1 MDSHTLLKLN
11 WKIKSSEIF
20 ANAQWISI
28 FLPISSLKHLLNLQ
42 TVTKRKRQRS
52 FVSWWHLSSQS
63 NFFLDRDQF
72 GLPYSTNKL
81 LPINCSSCQ
90 VNSSSMQSPRCSFL
104 HKWEYQEFSRLV
116 GHLVYW
122 NCQINSWFL
131 TNVLHRLSKTTVTF
145 VGHGSKYVS
154 VCIVML
160 LSSRVLMRE
169 KCLHDPK
176 IAYLASVVWFFFS
189 LMALNKRNL
198 GGFLASSFFSYPCRY
213 IKEKEEDLKAS
224 SSLWI
229 HIYRGGGPNDRFKP
243 IWRKGNARL
252 KRP

>member
-1 MDSHTLLKLN
+1 
-11 WKIKSSEIF
+11 
-20 ANAQWISI
+20 
-28 FLPISSLKHLLNLQ
+28 
-42 TVTKRKRQRS
+42 
-52 FVSWWHLSSQS
+52 
-63 NFFLDRDQF
+63 
-72 GLPYSTNKL
+72 
-81 LPINCSSCQ
+81 
-90 VNSSSMQSPRCSFL
+90 MQSPRCSFL

-116 GHLVYW
+116 GHSVYW

-189 LMALNKRNL
+189 LTALNKRNL
-198 GGFLASSFFSYPCRY
+198 GGFSFILFFPIHAGTLKKKRKIWKRLHRYEFIYIGAVDQMTASNPYG
-213 IKEKEEDLKAS
+213 EKETHDWNDLKFNS
-224 SSLWI
+224 
-229 HIYRGGGPNDRFKP
+229 YYF
-243 IWRKGNARL
+243 
-252 KRP
+252 